1 MHSRFGDDITH
12 MWSLNMR
19 LKHGWVIHLQVQ
31 MKPAAGRLQM
41 DLPLAQAGPNV
52 DPNAQPS
59 MQMKLLRLV
68 SSPAALPTSFA
79 VGGAS
84 VMCGR
89 LNCT

>member
-1 MHSRFGDDITH
+1 
-12 MWSLNMR
+12 
-19 LKHGWVIHLQVQ
+19 
-31 MKPAAGRLQM
+31 M

-84 VMCGR
+84 ISLKCI
-89 LNCT
+89 